1 MILYVNGD
9 SHSGGCEALS
19 PRCFLQD
26 SGPGNFHI
34 DSLTKQIWKDEANWA
49 PDNVNLNV
57 SYGRILANLIQAE
70 LHCHARAAGSNDRI
84 IRTTNEYL
92 ENFTPDCIVIGWS
105 TWEREEW
112 YNEDDGEYYQ
122 VNSSGEDTVPNKW
135 KDRYKNFILNID
147 WDKKTIEAHEKI
159 WQFHNNLQQKGIPH
173 LFFNCHSTFGQC
185 KDIRY
190 KYNWEKNYLYPY
202 DDNFSYVRYLISK
215 EFTHTKSFHFGAD
228 AHKKWADFLYPH
240 LTALL

>member
-26 SGPGNFHI
+26 SGAVNFAI
-34 DSLTKQIWKDEANWA
+34 DPVTKQIWKDEIKWA
-49 PDNVNLNV
+49 PDPVNLNV
-57 SYGRILANLIQAE
+57 SYGRILANLMKAD

-84 IRTTNEYL
+84 IRTTNQYL
-92 ENFTPDCIVIGWS
+92 ENYKPDCIVIGWS

-122 VNSSGEDTVPNKW
+122 VNSSGEDTVPDKW
-135 KDRYKNFILNID
+135 KERYKNFVINID
-147 WDKKTIEAHEKI
+147 WDKKTKEIHEKI
-159 WQFHNNLQQKGIPH
+159 WQFHHNLKDRGIPH
-173 LFFNCHSTFGQC
+173 LFFNCHSTYGQC
-185 KDIRY
+185 KDIIY
-190 KYNWEKNYLYPY
+190 NYNWGKNYLHPY
-202 DDNFSYVRYLISK
+202 DNNFSYGRYLISQG
-215 EFTHTKSFHFGAD
+215 FTPTKAFHFGAD
-228 AHKKWADFLYPH
+228 AHKKWAEFLLPH